1 MTAIGFFLFMH
12 GLVLAGI
19 AKVFANK
26 KLSGISGIMSVVG
39 APLLIIGIARHLWA
53 VMP

>member
-1 MTAIGFFLFMH
+1 MTAIGFLLFMH
-12 GLVLAGI
+12 GLVLAGV
-19 AKVFANK
+19 AKVFSNS
-26 KLSGISGIMSVVG
+26 KLSGISGILTIIG

>member
-1 MTAIGFFLFMH
+1 MTAIGFLLFMH

-19 AKVFANK
+19 AKVFSNS
-26 KLSGISGIMSVVG
+26 KLSGISGILTIIG
-39 APLLIIGIARHLWA
+39 APLLIIGIARHLWV